1 MKDVRRRS
9 QDWEE
14 PTDKKYRTR
23 NQVIIMN
30 PFESLIGHD
39 VFSVVLGLVLVMGV
53 LAFARFD
60 LRRTSRLPHLG
71 TVLVKN
77 RLKSFG
83 SPPNR
88 H

>member
-1 MKDVRRRS
+1 M
-9 QDWEE
+9 
-14 PTDKKYRTR
+14 
-23 NQVIIMN
+23 MN
-30 PFESLIGHD
+30 PLVSLIGHD
-39 VFSVVLGLVLVMGV
+39 ALSVVLGLVLVMGV
-53 LAFARFD
+53 LAFARFE

-83 SPPNR
+83 SLQNR